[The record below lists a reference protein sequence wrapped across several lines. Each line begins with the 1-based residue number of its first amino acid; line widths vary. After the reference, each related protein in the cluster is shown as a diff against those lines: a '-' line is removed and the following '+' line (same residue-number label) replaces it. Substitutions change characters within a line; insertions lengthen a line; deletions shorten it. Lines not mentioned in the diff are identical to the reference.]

1 VARSYRG
8 RDRTRISLPVGGIGT
23 GTVGFGGRGQ
33 LRDWEL
39 ENHPS
44 KGMAAPLTFLAC
56 QVAGAG
62 TPATARVLEGAL
74 FDDEVGGAQG
84 ATAPL
89 AGLPR
94 FAECEFEACYPF
106 GQVLLADPAFGVR
119 ASVQAWNPL
128 VPGDEEASGLP
139 LAVFRV
145 AITSVASEPLSLSVM
160 LSAEALVGH
169 SLRAAGAPS
178 RPVVASRAVSG
189 PVGGTLG
196 AGLLL
201 ADELM
206 DPAHEEWGTIAAA
219 VLGDGAW
226 TGPAWGF
233 GKWNQGLLAMWRGF
247 AATGLPPSGD
257 YLLGGPTPSSDP
269 SSRGAI
275 AGTLGA
281 RRLLEPG
288 GRQEFTFVLGWH
300 FPNRRSWTWPG
311 PGPRGGSG
319 AETVGNH
326 YATGYRDAWEVI
338 SRELPRLAEL
348 RTATERFTGAFW
360 ASDLPAAVK
369 EAALFNLSTLRSQT
383 YFRTAD
389 GWPFG
394 WEGCLDDAGSCLGS
408 CTHVWNYDLATG
420 FLFAR
425 LARRMRELEYL
436 YGTGEDGA
444 MSFRLTLPLD
454 RARELGQVAADGQF
468 GCIVKLYREWK
479 LSGDDQ
485 WLAKLWPA
493 CKRSLEFGW
502 IGGGWDADRDGLV
515 SRF

>member
-1 VARSYRG
+1 
-8 RDRTRISLPVGGIGT
+8 
-23 GTVGFGGRGQ
+23 
-33 LRDWEL
+33 
-39 ENHPS
+39 
-44 KGMAAPLTFLAC
+44 M
-56 QVAGAG
+56 
-62 TPATARVLEGAL
+62 
-74 FDDEVGGAQG
+74 
-84 ATAPL
+84 
-89 AGLPR
+89 
-94 FAECEFEACYPF
+94 
-106 GQVLLADPAFGVR
+106 
-119 ASVQAWNPL
+119 
-128 VPGDEEASGLP
+128 PGDEEASGLP

-145 AITSVASEPLSLSVM
+145 VITSVAREPLSLSVM
-160 LSAEALVGH
+160 LSAEALAGH
-169 SLRAAGAPS
+169 ALRAAGAPS
-178 RPVVASRAVSG
+178 RPVVAARALSG
-189 PVGGTLG
+189 AFAG

-219 VLGDGAW
+219 VLGDGAR

-247 AATGLPPSGD
+247 AATGLPPSGE

-281 RRLLEPG
+281 RRVLEPG

-338 SRELPRLAEL
+338 ARELPRLDDL
-348 RTATERFTGAFW
+348 RAATERFTSAFW
-360 ASDLPAAVK
+360 ASDLSPAVK

-383 YFRTAD
+383 FFRAAG

-408 CTHVWNYDLATG
+408 LHPRVELRPG
-420 FLFAR
+420 HR
-425 LARRMRELEYL
+425 LLVRTA
-436 YGTGEDGA
+436 G
-444 MSFRLTLPLD
+444 
-454 RARELGQVAADGQF
+454 AADA
-468 GCIVKLYREWK
+468 R
-479 LSGDDQ
+479 
-485 WLAKLWPA
+485 A
-493 CKRSLEFGW
+493 
-502 IGGGWDADRDGLV
+502 
-515 SRF
+515 